1 MKAFED
7 VLNTFSETFCTTT
20 TEYDRMLIMF
30 KAGMLRAAEIA
41 EAGFQS
47 AMADKRHVYNYN
59 AGRCDAANAIRK
71 EAGDER

>member
-41 EAGFQS
+41 
-47 AMADKRHVYNYN
+47 YNEGSVQCSY
-59 AGRCDAANAIRK
+59 CDDIVAAIRK
-71 EAGDER
+71 EAGDGST